1 MAFAKPSLERLETK
15 AVEED
20 SRSKSTRQQWRH
32 LFEDFCTWLRDQG
45 QELNPT
51 ELDTQLSEYLR
62 SKYFERKPR
71 SFAVNVVKAVKFE
84 VPSELGRDGLW
95 RARSAVARWEALSG
109 PWVESDASKAL
120 QACLQAFGTLALCQ
134 FLGSSLGVFTL
145 LSLRR
150 LFKGMAP
157 AVDYAVQRVFQHI
170 FPKAAGS
177 GGKFLQEDF
186 ANFFTAQLSK
196 ELSDDGELKEEE
208 DDIKDVREKPGEEA
222 EPRPQTP
229 KTRHAAIRLVI
240 KNSPALLQLE
250 VSGSAAWQVNGHFA
264 LLGEELCDLNM
275 DTVGLFFRKGGP
287 SPRNADELNL
297 LDGNNLETCTGAGC
311 TGEVAALGERLRC
324 FLDPKHAP
332 DVMEVL
338 NSKTLSTISKLF
350 PDGKYDVALLQ
361 ETWTAY
367 EETGVYALE
376 ETNWLKKIRGRPNEL
391 YLSVP
396 DNGDFDPENVN
407 LLLKTQKHLD
417 SNRVD
422 FYSQQFQ
429 QALADGSPR
438 RPTALIFDFFNHGE
452 IHAVL
457 PDEPDS
463 VRGPGGRRKQKR
475 AAEACDAKYMQRRMK
490 AWILLDGHHKVEA
503 AARLGCSVNC
513 LVFAP
518 CAEPYEP
525 IEAEEESSPLLA
537 KSVCFP
543 DLWPDAHGVPQAVW
557 EAAKLCPHSPMLL
570 SSGHMPP
577 EKWQD
582 ALGCTCFQEA
592 PEWFPSWGIPLQLDT
607 CPD

>member
-1 MAFAKPSLERLETK
+1 MPEPG
-15 AVEED
+15 AV
-20 SRSKSTRQQWRH
+20 
-32 LFEDFCTWLRDQG
+32 LPPG
-45 QELNPT
+45 AVPV
-51 ELDTQLSEYLR
+51 LDTR
-62 SKYFERKPR
+62 
-71 SFAVNVVKAVKFE
+71 
-84 VPSELGRDGLW
+84 
-95 RARSAVARWEALSG
+95 
-109 PWVESDASKAL
+109 
-120 QACLQAFGTLALCQ
+120 
-134 FLGSSLGVFTL
+134 
-145 LSLRR
+145 
-150 LFKGMAP
+150 
-157 AVDYAVQRVFQHI
+157 
-170 FPKAAGS
+170 
-177 GGKFLQEDF
+177 
-186 ANFFTAQLSK
+186 
-196 ELSDDGELKEEE
+196 
-208 DDIKDVREKPGEEA
+208 
-222 EPRPQTP
+222 
-229 KTRHAAIRLVI
+229 IRLVI

-264 LLGEELCDLNM
+264 LLGEDHLGPSSAPVDRRRLSGQIL
-275 DTVGLFFRKGGP
+275 GLFFRKGGP

-361 ETWTAY
+361 DES
-367 EETGVYALE
+367 
-376 ETNWLKKIRGRPNEL
+376 LKGTRE
-391 YLSVP
+391 SA
-396 DNGDFDPENVN
+396 
-407 LLLKTQKHLD
+407 
-417 SNRVD
+417 
-422 FYSQQFQ
+422 QFQ

-543 DLWPDAHGVPQAVW
+543 DLWPAAGTGDAHGVPQAVW

-592 PEWFPSWGIPLQLDT
+592 PEWFPSWGYAVLQSMSTRGVHPGKKTLCEKLRKKFGPEHELFTEHFRSRMCELPEHLLIPLWSLGEL
-607 CPD
+607 